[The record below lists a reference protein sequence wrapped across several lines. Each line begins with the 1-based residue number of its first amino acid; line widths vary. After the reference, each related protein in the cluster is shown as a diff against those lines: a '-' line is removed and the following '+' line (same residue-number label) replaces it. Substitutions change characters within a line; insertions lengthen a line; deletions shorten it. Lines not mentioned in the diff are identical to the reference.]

1 MAKQT
6 PSTDQAPAQGSPAS
20 FFTDPAVAEKYTAPQ
35 GRDTQIH
42 IPLLYSGLLSNITVE
57 VAAALVAM
65 EDNQVEEKK

>member
-1 MAKQT
+1 MAKT
-6 PSTDQAPAQGSPAS
+6 IIPTDQNTPLVPAS